1 MITFKDIKDAIT
13 LKLSEEFRQIEIYDE
28 KIQQGFKPPAFFVQ
42 LIPINTTR
50 AGRVVKN
57 PTLTV
62 DVHYFPKEECNDELY
77 DMAESLE
84 KSFKFSIQVKDRV
97 LHIQKIEYEIVDFV
111 LHFQVDLDYLVSIRE
126 DVESAENIELMR
138 EIHFKEGIK

>member
-13 LKLSEEFRQIEIYDE
+13 LKLSQEFSQIKIHDE
-28 KIQQGFKPPAFFVQ
+28 KIQQGFKPPAFFIQ

-50 AGRVVKN
+50 AGRVTKN
-57 PTLTV
+57 PTIIV
-62 DVHYFPKEECNDELY
+62 DVHYFPKEECNDEIY

-84 KSFKFSIQVKDRV
+84 KSFKFSIRVKDRL

-111 LHFQVDLDYLVSIRE
+111 LHFQISLDYLVSIRE
-126 DVESAENIELMR
+126 DIEHNENLEPMR
-138 EIHFKEGIK
+138 EIYFKGGLR